1 MFGGFGDSGF
11 GMVWAVLVA
20 EEDMLSAPDGVRF
33 EFWRSVWTNN
43 F

>member
-20 EEDMLSAPDGVRF
+20 EEDMLSAPMVLDLSFGAPL
-33 EFWRSVWTNN
+33 WTNN